1 MVAPVREVAN
11 IQISNSS
18 ASFQHFSMTHLP
30 SNVDMDDVRGRSPL
44 PSKLGSRDSSID
56 SSIFSTV
63 SPKACHE
70 HMEIN
75 NNLPD
80 DNI

>member
-44 PSKLGSRDSSID
+44 PSKLGSRDSSI
-56 SSIFSTV
+56 FSTV
-63 SPKACHE
+63 SSKAYHE